1 MQQMFKI
8 NQQGFNLNLGF
19 KVEFQGLILNRF
31 GASIVGALIFI
42 LNKRFRNNNNR
53 TQRR

>member
-31 GASIVGALIFI
+31 GASIVGSLFLFLI
-42 LNKRFRNNNNR
+42 KRFRNNNR